1 MKTNVLETKN
11 VSFTYK
17 GSSNGIS
24 DLNIAVPKGSIYGF
38 LGPNGSGKTTTIR
51 LILGLIRSKSG
62 TISFFNNAFKK
73 NRISS
78 LRRIG
83 ALIENPSL
91 YTHLSAYDNLQII
104 LRYRGKSTEKD
115 RIVEILRMVGLEEAT
130 FNKVKTYSLGMKQRL
145 GIAIALLDEPKLLIL
160 DEPTNGL
167 DPKGIVDIR
176 KLIIDL
182 NKNKGVTIF
191 ISSHLLTEI
200 EKTCTHVGIIAKN
213 GKMLFQGPLDS
224 LRKKLDEQYQ
234 IDIETGQNLKT
245 IGLLEGIQYAT
256 KVKNADTVSVMVKS
270 KSDISEIIDC
280 LRKNNIPIYQL
291 VNQNSMESLFLKLT
305 EKK

>member
-17 GSSNGIS
+17 GSSDGIS
-24 DLNIAVPKGSIYGF
+24 DLNIAVPQGSIYGF

-51 LILGLIRSKSG
+51 LILGLIQSKSG
-62 TISFFNNAFKK
+62 TISFFNNAFKE

-104 LRYRGKSTEKD
+104 LRYRGKSMEKD
-115 RIVEILRMVGLEEAT
+115 RTIEVLRMVGLEEAA
-130 FNKVKTYSLGMKQRL
+130 FNKVKTFSLGMKQRL
-145 GIAIALLDEPKLLIL
+145 GIAIALLDEPELLIL

-176 KLIIDL
+176 NLIIDL
-182 NKNKGVTIF
+182 NKNRGISIF

-200 EKTCTHVGIIAKN
+200 EKTCTHVGIISKN

-224 LRKKLDEQYQ
+224 LRKKRDEQYT

-245 IGLLEGIQYAT
+245 IALLEAIQYAP
-256 KVKNADTVSVMVKS
+256 KVKDDDTVSILVKS

-280 LRKNNIPIYQL
+280 LRQNNIPIYQL
-291 VNQNSMESLFLKLT
+291 VNQNSMESLFLQLT
-305 EKK
+305 DKK

>member
-1 MKTNVLETKN
+1 MFHL
-11 VSFTYK
+11 
-17 GSSNGIS
+17 
-24 DLNIAVPKGSIYGF
+24 
-38 LGPNGSGKTTTIR
+38 TTIR

-104 LRYRGKSTEKD
+104 LRSRGKSTEKD

>member
-17 GSSNGIS
+17 ASSNGIS

>member
-1 MKTNVLETKN
+1 MKNNVLETKN

-62 TISFFNNAFKK
+62 TISFFNNALKK

-182 NKNKGVTIF
+182 NKNKGITIF

-256 KVKNADTVSVMVKS
+256 KVKDADTVSVMVKS

>member
-1 MKTNVLETKN
+1 M
-11 VSFTYK
+11 SFTYK

>member
-11 VSFTYK
+11 VNFTYK
-17 GSSNGIS
+17 GSSDGIS
-24 DLNIAVPKGSIYGF
+24 DLNIAVPQGSIYGF

-62 TISFFNNAFKK
+62 TISFFNNVFKE

-91 YTHLSAYDNLQII
+91 YTHLSAYENLQII

-115 RIVEILRMVGLEEAT
+115 RIVEILRMVGLEEAA
-130 FNKVKTYSLGMKQRL
+130 FNQVKTYSLGMKQRL

-182 NKNKGVTIF
+182 NKNKGITIF

-200 EKTCTHVGIIAKN
+200 EKTCTHVGIISKN
-213 GKMLFQGPLDS
+213 GEMLFQGPLDS
-224 LRKKLDEQYQ
+224 LRKKRDEQYQ

-245 IGLLEGIQYAT
+245 IALLEAIQYAP
-256 KVKNADTVSVMVKS
+256 KVKDADTVSVMVKS
-270 KSDISEIIDC
+270 KSDISGIIDC
-280 LRKNNIPIYQL
+280 LRKSNIPIYQL
-291 VNQNSMESLFLKLT
+291 VNQNSMESLFLQLT
-305 EKK
+305 DKK